1 MKKRYS
7 RKDILDK
14 FYTKPDVA
22 KRLVENIDFVPYDL
36 VIEPAAGNGSF
47 VDAIPKSVL
56 AFDIAP
62 GRNDIIKQDFFT
74 VETGVSSEKVIVIG
88 NPPFGKQNNLALRF
102 INYASA
108 LADTVAFILPLS
120 FNKASIQ
127 NKVCLEMNLYSTQ
140 EIEKNAFLF
149 EGEEYDVPTVFQ
161 IWKRG
166 APRLKVNP
174 PNAIGWRYVT
184 RDGDLAIRRVGYYAG
199 RASKNL
205 NLNKESHLFIEVENK
220 GIIDDLEKYLSTY
233 DWQYKDTVGPRTVS
247 KYQLNKVINDFLRY
261 PS

>member
-14 FYTKPDVA
+14 FYTKPEVA
-22 KRLVENIDFVPYDL
+22 RRLVENIDFTPYSL
-36 VIEPAAGNGSF
+36 IIEPSAGNGSF
-47 VDAIPKSVL
+47 IDAIPRNVL

-62 GRNDIIKQDFFT
+62 ARDDIIKQDFFT
-74 VETGVSSEKVIVIG
+74 FETDTPSNKIIVIG

-102 INYASA
+102 INFASA
-108 LADTVAFILPLS
+108 IADTVAFILPLS
-120 FNKASIQ
+120 FNKVSIQ

-140 EIEKNAFLF
+140 EIEKGAFLF

-166 APRLKVNP
+166 APRLKLNP
-174 PNAIGWRYVT
+174 VKPIGWRYVT

-205 NLNKESHLFIEVENK
+205 NLNKESHLFIEIENK
-220 GIIDDLEKYLSTY
+220 AMVDELEKYLSAY

-261 PS
+261 PN